1 MKIGRKSITTVITV
15 NNNETAQKS
24 STSGQNPKKPHEI
37 TVQANKNYAICD
49 MSPRVNEVLS
59 DFQGRQLVSK
69 DLRSGKLYLN
79 DDVVNELEVALNR
92 EFNPQSE
99 NA

>member
-1 MKIGRKSITTVITV
+1 
-15 NNNETAQKS
+15 
-24 STSGQNPKKPHEI
+24 
-37 TVQANKNYAICD
+37 

-92 EFNPQSE
+92 ELNPQSK

>member
-1 MKIGRKSITTVITV
+1 MTIGRKSITTVITV
-15 NNNETAQKS
+15 PNNE
-24 STSGQNPKKPHEI
+24 NPKKPHEI

-69 DLRSGKLYLN
+69 DLETGNLYLN
-79 DDVVNELEVALNR
+79 DEVIDELEAALNR
-92 EFNPQSE
+92 ELNPKKE
-99 NA
+99 D

>member
-15 NNNETAQKS
+15 TNNETVQ
-24 STSGQNPKKPHEI
+24 KPHEI

-92 EFNPQSE
+92 ELNPQSK

>member
-15 NNNETAQKS
+15 NNNE
-24 STSGQNPKKPHEI
+24 NPKKPHEI

-59 DFQGRQLVSK
+59 DFQGQQLVSK
-69 DLRSGKLYLN
+69 DLRTGKLYLN
-79 DDVVNELEVALNR
+79 DDVVDELEAALDR
-92 EFNPQSE
+92 ELNPKKE
-99 NA
+99 D